1 MKKIVINVP
10 SEWDESEISEY
21 VEYVAGMV
29 ADGFRSGYVDSATN
43 WESEK

>member
-1 MKKIVINVP
+1 VINVP
-10 SEWDESEISEY
+10 SEWNESEISEY
-21 VEYVAGMV
+21 VEYVAGQV